1 MSILLSLWQLP
12 YPISANRYWRKTNT
26 GKVYKSTEA
35 VNYKKAA
42 IATAMESQI
51 KPSAWLPYCDIEL
64 CIVVY
69 PKQNKDGKQ
78 SKRVL
83 DLDNCLKV
91 AIDTLQGLAYVDDKQ
106 VVKICAEYGAAKVG
120 GGMLVKVMEKVGNV

>member
-1 MSILLSLWQLP
+1 MPKLLSVWELP
-12 YPISANRYWRKTNT
+12 YPVSTNRYWRKTNT
-26 GKVYKSTEA
+26 GKVYKSKEA
-35 VNYKKAA
+35 LEYRNAA
-42 IATAMESQI
+42 IAQAKNDPI
-51 KPSAWLPYCDIEL
+51 KPPAWLPYCDIEL
-64 CIVVY
+64 CIVVS

-120 GGMLVKVMEKVGNV
+120 GGLLAMVYEK